1 MKIIKLSGGL
11 GNQMFQYMYGQYL
24 SSKYNEKV
32 YYDITFYKKEYKNL
46 DSRNIEL
53 LKFDIDIDIV
63 DDKEYPFLTY
73 SKVDRIKYLIKCISC
88 FQRNCFNIVF
98 ESKNNVFIRFLS
110 NIFRNTYYVGYWQ
123 EYKYLINEYNFK
135 LKKNQ
140 PLINTTIKE
149 KILKSNA
156 VSIGIRRG
164 DYVKLGVIVC
174 DIEYYE
180 KAINIINKEVDAPV
194 YFIFSDDIEWCTEN
208 IEIANEHFFVEAN
221 QDTPFENMELM
232 SLCKHNII
240 SNSTYDWWGAM
251 LNINKQKIVICPK
264 DWMANEKD
272 IRKGLI
278 PNEWIKI

>member
-110 NIFRNTYYVGYWQ
+110 NISRNTYYIGYWQ

-149 KILKSNA
+149 KILKSNT

-194 YFIFSDDIEWCTEN
+194 YFIFSDDIEWCKEN

-240 SNSTYDWWGAM
+240 SNSTYDWWGVM

-264 DWMANEKD
+264 NWMPNEKE
-272 IRKGLI
+272 IRRGLI

>member
-24 SSKYNEKV
+24 SCKYNEKV
-32 YYDITFYKKEYKNL
+32 YYDITFYKKEYEHL

-53 LKFDIDIDIV
+53 LKFDIDMDIV
-63 DDKEYPFLTY
+63 DDKEYPFLNY
-73 SKVDRIKYLIKCISC
+73 SKVGRIKYLIKCIFC
-88 FQRNCFNIVF
+88 FQRNCFSIVF

-110 NIFRNTYYVGYWQ
+110 NIFRNTYYIGYWQ
-123 EYKYLINEYNFK
+123 EYKYLTDEYSFK

-149 KILKSNA
+149 KILNSNA

-180 KAINIINKEVDAPV
+180 KVINIINKEVDALYIL
-194 YFIFSDDIEWCTEN
+194 YFQMI
-208 IEIANEHFFVEAN
+208 
-221 QDTPFENMELM
+221 
-232 SLCKHNII
+232 
-240 SNSTYDWWGAM
+240 
-251 LNINKQKIVICPK
+251 
-264 DWMANEKD
+264 
-272 IRKGLI
+272 
-278 PNEWIKI
+278 